1 MNKWISEGLNLM
13 ISIPLGIVAWSI
25 SLFSLELGWLPSLL
39 IMVGVPVT
47 FYSGF
52 KGVLLYNFLKKHNLS
67 YKDYKYIDS
76 QINIAEKK
84 VKKLNLALIKMKH
97 LSSIK
102 MRLEF
107 IQNNRKLMAEIKKDP
122 KKFYQAENFFYQYLD
137 SAVEL
142 ASRYN
147 LLVSHPTK
155 SFDYE
160 ETLHS
165 TRKTLFELKPLIDEQ
180 LNLVLNN
187 NIEHLQLEIDI
198 AKLAIDKHKD
208 WKDKKDG

>member
-13 ISIPLGIVAWSI
+13 ISIPLGIVAWGI

-39 IMVGVPVT
+39 LMVAVPVT
-47 FYSGF
+47 FYSGV
-52 KGVLLYNFLKKHNLS
+52 KGVLLYSFLKKHEIS
-67 YKDYKYIDS
+67 YKDYKYIDH
-76 QINIAEKK
+76 QINLAEKK
-84 VKKLNLALIKMKH
+84 VKKLNVDLLKMKH

-102 MRLEF
+102 LRLEF
-107 IQNNRKLMAEIKKDP
+107 IQVTRKIISEVKKDP
-122 KKFYQAENFFYQYLD
+122 KKFYQAENFFYHYLD

-147 LLVSHPTK
+147 LLLKHPSK

-160 ETLHS
+160 DTLH
-165 TRKTLFELKPLIDEQ
+165 TTKKTLFDLKPLMEDE
-180 LNLVLNN
+180 LNSVLNN
-187 NIEHLQLEIDI
+187 SMEHLQLEIDI
-198 AKLAIDKHKD
+198 AKLAIDNHKD